1 VGAVSSSAL
10 SEVTAGAA
18 VAAVVLGAGTFDA
31 PTTANG
37 VPAAAADVDADVDDT
52 ETDDTPTMAI
62 PDAVALEALELSV
75 AVEDADAVGAGT
87 DDRPS
92 TTIPP
97 AAAVDATDAVVDDDE
112 EAVDDESSED
122 EAEVVAATAEA
133 VVEDEDDESLV
144 VEEDDES
151 VELDEEF
158 CIVTVHVFTS
168 CTAAFPLVSVTGV
181 STTTQVSV
189 SRPRGVLVVW
199 TVVTDV
205 GWPVAFCRA
214 LSGRALTGTERSRR

>member
-1 VGAVSSSAL
+1 MGAVSSSAL

-37 VPAAAADVDADVDDT
+37 VPAAAADVDVDVDDT

-87 DDRPS
+87 DDKPS

-97 AAAVDATDAVVDDDE
+97 AAVVDATDAV
-112 EAVDDESSED
+112 VDDESSED
-122 EAEVVAATAEA
+122 EAEVVAAAVEA

-151 VELDEEF
+151 VELDELF

>member
-1 VGAVSSSAL
+1 VSSSAL
-10 SEVTAGAA
+10 IEVTAGAA
-18 VAAVVLGAGTFDA
+18 VAAVLVGAETLEA
-31 PTTANG
+31 PSTTNG
-37 VPAAAADVDADVDDT
+37 VPVAAEDVDVDVDDT
-52 ETDDTPTMAI
+52 GTDDTPITTI
-62 PDAVALEALELSV
+62 PDAVALEALKLSV
-75 AVEDADAVGAGT
+75 AVEAVDAVGAGT
-87 DDRPS
+87 DDKPS

-97 AAAVDATDAVVDDDE
+97 AAVVEAADAVVDVDVDE
-112 EAVDDESSED
+112 SVDEESSED
-122 EAEVVAATAEA
+122 ETEVMAAAVEA
-133 VVEDEDDESLV
+133 VVEDEVVEDDE
-144 VEEDDES
+144 ES

-168 CTAAFPLVSVTGV
+168 CTAAFPLPSVIGV

-214 LSGRALTGTERSRR
+214 LSGRALAGIEKSRR

>member
-10 SEVTAGAA
+10 SEVTAGAT

-37 VPAAAADVDADVDDT
+37 VPVAAADVDADVDDT
-52 ETDDTPTMAI
+52 ETDDTPIMAI

-87 DDRPS
+87 DDKPS

-97 AAAVDATDAVVDDDE
+97 AAVVDATDAV
-112 EAVDDESSED
+112 VDDESSED
-122 EAEVVAATAEA
+122 EAEVVAAAVEA